1 VKVKPNQFKNLE
13 RMLGIKT
20 EQIDAVRVI
29 IELQDKTLVIEN
41 PSVLKMTQ
49 QGQEIY
55 TVIGSAKEQVKEQK
69 IEIRDE
75 DVKFVMEQTGKSE
88 AEVRQALQKTNGD
101 IAQAILLL
109 TSGEGK
115 GST

>member
-1 VKVKPNQFKNLE
+1 MKVKSNQFKALE

-20 EQIDAVRVI
+20 EQIDAIKVI
-29 IELQDKTLVIEN
+29 IELQDKTLIIEN
-41 PSVLKMTQ
+41 PTVLKMSQ

-55 TVIGSAKEQVKEQK
+55 TVIGSAKEEAKEQK
-69 IEIRDE
+69 VEIRDE

-88 AEVRQALQKTNGD
+88 SEVREALQKTNGD

-109 TSGEGK
+109 TEGNK
-115 GST
+115 K

>member
-1 VKVKPNQFKNLE
+1 
-13 RMLGIKT
+13 
-20 EQIDAVRVI
+20 
-29 IELQDKTLVIEN
+29 
-41 PSVLKMTQ
+41 
-49 QGQEIY
+49 
-55 TVIGSAKEQVKEQK
+55 
-69 IEIRDE
+69 
-75 DVKFVMEQTGKSE
+75 VKFVMEQTGKSE